1 MVFDVHAHLWP
12 ASETT
17 NDLKTFFEKRK
28 IGDRISSILS
38 AEGILQAM
46 EETGINLSI
55 VSTVA
60 LHTRMKNEELS
71 GCNRYISAE
80 VKKTKGKLLSLC
92 TIDPFGEEESV
103 NMLKKSIEELGFR
116 GLKLHPVIQ
125 QFYPNNRRLYPI
137 YETMQNYRMPILFHS
152 GGIGIVPFK
161 DSLGRPS
168 LIDDVACDFP
178 ELPIIIGH
186 GGRIWYDETAML
198 LRKHTHVYADI
209 STNIGRFALYK
220 SAPLEWMLY
229 KVKVWAGGLE
239 KVLFGSDYP
248 FYFQKET
255 LESLEM
261 ARDCLNKN
269 FENFITDDDM
279 KGIIDENPK
288 KFCERYRLST

>member
-1 MVFDVHAHLWP
+1 
-12 ASETT
+12 
-17 NDLKTFFEKRK
+17 
-28 IGDRISSILS
+28 
-38 AEGILQAM
+38 
-46 EETGINLSI
+46 
-55 VSTVA
+55 
-60 LHTRMKNEELS
+60 LS